1 MRCLFLIWQV
11 FVLNISLS
19 ASPLPEPV
27 SESDCQIVYEFLEIL
42 DKNHVDPPEKDLAW
56 ADRMSALLI
65 EGLDPRAL
73 YLSQQDEQKIR
84 ELNKVLILDIEN
96 NSCNYL
102 AEIKSLFDQRLTA
115 LHQSMQDWEQKPFIY
130 SSNDTVSWVPGAKA
144 YRPFDFTSLK
154 SSWENRLKYLV
165 LYSIAES
172 ELGSR
177 SLDFRQNHFELQLKE
192 IQRARCEIEQIQA
205 SEIGFE
211 AYFLGKF
218 MDAISASYDPHSGYF
233 SLSEKELWDLALSTE
248 SFSFGLEFEKSREG
262 QLQVSKLNPGG
273 PAWKS
278 QLLHKGDEILEL
290 EYPKGSPLDLN
301 CLSISQ
307 IAKTLNDSRSR
318 SMALKIKKRNGEIR
332 KLSLQKEMLEQEEN
346 IINSFLLDGDKKLGY
361 IYLPAFYTDSE
372 DEISKGCAEDVARE
386 LLRLQAEGISG
397 LILDLRFN
405 GGGSMKE
412 AIDLAGIFIDR
423 GPMAIF
429 ESREKDAT
437 LLRDMNRGSFYEGP
451 LVVLINGHSASASEI
466 LASALQD
473 YERAVI
479 VGSQSFG
486 KSSGQIMLP
495 VVGSGLGMAK
505 VSIQKYYRINGDSYQ
520 LNGVLPDV
528 VLPTIDQV
536 LGQKER
542 DYLSPL
548 THKSIEKKTF
558 YEKSGSLPYAFLEGQ
573 SESRINDH
581 EGFRSLNQLLDEL
594 RGYQEDG
601 LSFILDPQKFNQA
614 WNQQMEVLQ
623 MLSSSPQ
630 KKTEAFAVRNNRFVE
645 SLLKLDP
652 DKVYLNTEQ
661 KEKIHRDM
669 YIEEAYYILSDLIQH
684 EKP

>member
-1 MRCLFLIWQV
+1 MRCLFLIWQI
-11 FVLNISLS
+11 FLWNISLS

-27 SESDCQIVYEFLEIL
+27 SENDCQIIHEFLEIL
-42 DKNHVDPPEKDLAW
+42 DNNHVDPPEKDLAW

-73 YLSQQDEQKIR
+73 YLSQQDEKKIR
-84 ELNKVLILDIEN
+84 NLNKALILDLEN

-102 AEIKSLFDQRLTA
+102 AKLKELFEQRLTA
-115 LHQSMQDWEQKPFIY
+115 LNQSLLEWEKKALVY
-130 SSNDTVSWVPGAKA
+130 SSKDTISWVPGAKA

-154 SSWENRLKYLV
+154 SSWKNRIKYLV

-172 ELGSR
+172 EKGSR
-177 SLDFRQNHFELQLKE
+177 SLNFGQNHFDLQIKE
-192 IQRARCEIEQIQA
+192 IRRARCEIEQIQQA
-205 SEIGFE
+205 ENGFE
-211 AYFLGKF
+211 EYFLGKF
-218 MDAISASYDPHSGYF
+218 MDALSASYDPHSGYF

-248 SFSFGLEFEKSREG
+248 AFSFGLEFEKSREG

-307 IAKTLNDSRSR
+307 IANQLKDSRSR

-332 KLSLQKEMLEQEEN
+332 KLSLQKEKLETEEN
-346 IINSFLLDGDKKLGY
+346 IINSFLLEGDKKLGY

-520 LNGVLPDV
+520 LNGVVPDV

-548 THKSIEKKTF
+548 THKRIEKKTF
-558 YEKSGSLPYAFLEGQ
+558 YEKAGSLPYAYLEGQ
-573 SESRINDH
+573 SESRIDDH
-581 EGFRSLNQLLDEL
+581 EGFRSLNRLLNQL
-594 RGYQEDG
+594 RAYQEKG
-601 LSFILDPQKFNQA
+601 LSFILAPREFKQA
-614 WNQQMEVLQ
+614 WTQQMEVFQ
-623 MLSSSPQ
+623 MLSNSPQ
-630 KKTEAFAVRNNRFVE
+630 KKTDAFIVRNNRFVE
-645 SLLKLDP
+645 SLLKLEP
-652 DKVYLNTEQ
+652 DKVNLNTEQ
-661 KEKIHRDM
+661 KDKIYRDM
-669 YIEEAYYILSDLIQH
+669 YIEEAYFILSDLIQQ